1 MSSADASL
9 LQPKNQGKPAGKCC
23 PRRGAA
29 AKTSPP
35 PSATRRRL
43 RAHRLCQAPGPLTRS
58 SSLHCS
64 EAQLTAVLRGLRAR
78 RAELLVNRRYI
89 FTSTLFEII
98 WKCTIFYFR
107 KYNLGTHPDF
117 FRCSSGLRSSVKT
130 AASTAQGIRKLSVLG
145 HQQSLSQ
152 PALSLC
158 FWPTLRFIPG
168 IKNTTVVL
176 TY

>member
-1 MSSADASL
+1 MLSEEGCCRED
-9 LQPKNQGKPAGKCC
+9 QPPAI
-23 PRRGAA
+23 RH
-29 AKTSPP
+29 PP
-35 PSATRRRL
+35 PS
-43 RAHRLCQAPGPLTRS
+43 PGPPPQPGPRATDSELVS
-58 SSLHCS
+58 PPLCGPANCS
-64 EAQLTAVLRGLRAR
+64 ARGLRAG

-130 AASTAQGIRKLSVLG
+130 AGSTAQGIRKLSVLG
-145 HQQSLSQ
+145 HQQSVSQ